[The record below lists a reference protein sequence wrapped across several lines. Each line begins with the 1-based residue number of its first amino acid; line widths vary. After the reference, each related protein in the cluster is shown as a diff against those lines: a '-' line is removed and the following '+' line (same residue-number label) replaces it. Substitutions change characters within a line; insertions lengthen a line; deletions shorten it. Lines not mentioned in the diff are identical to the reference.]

1 MKIINIKQYGLVVS
15 PPDSKAWVLG
25 GGMLPKIVLKED
37 GQWDDFLPQYEP
49 QFNENYDSSGCTVFG
64 TQNAEEII
72 LKLLTGA
79 EYNFS
84 ERYNYILAGI
94 RPPGAD
100 PHYVAEI
107 IRKYGVI
114 EDYWLPFTSSF
125 DEFLKP
131 DPMTLDLLAKGQTF
145 PYTLQH
151 EWVWTSAQTR
161 EQRMEKIKECLRYS
175 PLGVSV
181 TAWVYDDE
189 TETFIDN
196 GIPNTHWCV
205 LYGWNDKGWK
215 IFDSYNQ
222 SKKILSYDHNIQMC
236 KRYLLTSKKK
246 QIITMKII

>member
-1 MKIINIKQYGLVVS
+1 MKIIDIKQYGFVPSVIS
-15 PPDSKAWVLG
+15 SDQYVLG
-25 GGMLPKIVLKED
+25 GGQLPKIVLKED
-37 GQWDDFLPQYEP
+37 GNYDDYLPQYEP

-64 TQNAEEII
+64 TQNAIETI
-72 LKLLTGA
+72 LKFLTGA

-131 DPMTLDLLAKGQTF
+131 DPMTLDLLAKGQAF
-145 PYTLQH
+145 PFEIFH
-151 EWVWTSAQTR
+151 EWVWTSPQTR
-161 EQRMEKIKECLRYS
+161 EQRMEKIKECLRYG
-175 PLGVSV
+175 LLCGSV

-222 SKKILSYDHNIQMC
+222 SRKILSYDHNIQMAE
-236 KRYLLTSKKK
+236 RYYLKKK
-246 QIITMKII
+246 RNCIGHCP